1 MNNSLQQIVNKI
13 ITLGKTILDPI
24 FKVKLM
30 LLAIIIPENIQS
42 VLMILH
48 LVMIWSIDDQNNQ
61 YFKNNVEIYTE

>member
-30 LLAIIIPENIQS
+30 LLAIIIQENIQLA
-42 VLMILH
+42 LMILH
-48 LVMIWSIDDQNNQ
+48 LVMIWSIDDRNNQ
-61 YFKNNVEIYTE
+61 YFKSNVEIYTE